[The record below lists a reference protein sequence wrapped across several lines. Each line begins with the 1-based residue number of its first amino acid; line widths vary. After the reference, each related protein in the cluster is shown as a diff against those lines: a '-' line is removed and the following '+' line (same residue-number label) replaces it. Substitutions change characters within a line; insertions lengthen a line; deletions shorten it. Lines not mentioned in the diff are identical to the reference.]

1 MESILPTGGC
11 NYHDLS
17 QPITNHCGCQRF
29 WLRKRARKG
38 RRRNREPPRVNRI
51 SEERQLLIG
60 DGTAGLTSAIFRQEC
75 QEDEEEEDEGEDAG
89 DCHCG
94 HHACFHSVGNPLRT
108 VLAQNAS
115 RRYSLQISDTETPVR
130 LDRSGAN
137 VAASG
142 ISVASGTT
150 TERDPCSSEQSPSV
164 LTVRRI
170 KPHYQPSQLGSEH
183 GSKPDSQNTNYPIAD
198 VIPMVLDLR
207 TQLEATAASVKN
219 IQSTAA
225 SATAPT
231 ATAIPPS
238 AIADMKQGL
247 ADLRRDVV
255 ANFAALRA
263 NGEQFKLHS
272 ERLETVETF
281 GSVLEEMKE
290 KIELIEDRSIESEN
304 KVLSFEDRLGDR
316 LAPME
321 AFLESRS
328 EKRKHSRQ
336 GDGSIRRKRR
346 RQEREGL
353 GDSSSQQEV
362 NMTTTA
368 SFTAT
373 MSTSTSFSGTSSSNT
388 GENKE
393 ATTARVL
400 GVLEGYESRFLELED
415 VAPPTMSRP
424 WVIEVVLLPPAP
436 LKGIWVDPCAQSE
449 TGTQYESSN
458 PQSTNTTSGLTYSR
472 RALGEP
478 ETPGM
483 VPKSFGI
490 RSRVYRRLYS
500 RGFVRALGITAGT
513 ARDVALQIEA
523 NFSELLDWCRSFEV
537 DSQASSFS
545 PQASTTTTP
554 TKPMMSTSTWQPL
567 RKVHKQTAL
576 EYLRPGEMMDGIWTV
591 EFLRGTCLMK
601 GRRKVLY
608 ITPLPS
614 SGSSTITWSDIK
626 SLPKFTG
633 TPTEN
638 EPSHDIPKPEGSE
651 DECWSYK
658 PFLDEPVISFT
669 TAINSP
675 GSSFGPFQLEEEAPD
690 PAGIPSPQLS
700 VPFPSRRRSR
710 KSPMA
715 SSSTSGRRK
724 VGRKFSRGAS
734 PANTGSVTPVSCI
747 AGTGRSSSYPPDG
760 CAGVGCLI
768 RRASSGSR
776 GGGAREDEWGLSP
789 ATLGWFTQH
798 PLEESC
804 GSSNRDSQH
813 TTLGGDEGAEGTEE
827 GDADADADGD
837 GGGDGDEDGD
847 VDGGYESADRE
858 SNDS

>member
-1 MESILPTGGC
+1 MDSILPTGGC

-17 QPITNHCGCQRF
+17 QPLANNCGCQRF
-29 WLRKRARKG
+29 WLRKKAPKG
-38 RRRNREPPRVNRI
+38 RGKNRAPPRVNRV
-51 SEERQLLIG
+51 SEERQLLVG
-60 DGTAGLTSAIFRQEC
+60 SGTAGLTSATFRQEH
-75 QEDEEEEDEGEDAG
+75 QEERGEDDDG
-89 DCHCG
+89 EDMGNCHCG
-94 HHACFHSVGNPLRT
+94 HHACFHSIDHPPRNA
-108 VLAQNAS
+108 LAQNTS
-115 RRYSLQISDTETPVR
+115 RRYSLQISDTETSIR

-137 VAASG
+137 LAASG
-142 ISVASGTT
+142 ISMASGTT

-164 LTVRRI
+164 LAARRI

-183 GSKPDSQNTNYPIAD
+183 GSKPSTQNTNVPIAD
-198 VIPMVLDLR
+198 AIPMVLA
-207 TQLEATAASVKN
+207 LETRLEEAIAASVKN
-219 IQSTAA
+219 PESMAA
-225 SATAPT
+225 SAAAST
-231 ATAIPPS
+231 ATALLPCE
-238 AIADMKQGL
+238 IAEIKRGL
-247 ADLRRDVV
+247 ADLRGDFVASLAVLHTDRDQ
-255 ANFAALRA
+255 L
-263 NGEQFKLHS
+263 KLHN

-281 GSVLEEMKE
+281 GSVLEDMRE
-290 KIELIEDRSIESEN
+290 KIELIEDRSIECEN

-316 LAPME
+316 LAPVE

-336 GDGSIRRKRR
+336 GDGGIRRKRR
-346 RQEREGL
+346 RRGREGL

-362 NMTTTA
+362 NMANTT

-415 VAPPTMSRP
+415 VAPPTVSRP

-458 PQSTNTTSGLTYSR
+458 PQSTNTTSGITYSR
-472 RALGEP
+472 QALGEP

-490 RSRVYRRLYS
+490 RSSVYRRLYS
-500 RGFVRALGITAGT
+500 RGFVRTLGITAGT
-513 ARDVALQIEA
+513 ARDVASQVEA
-523 NFSELLDWCRSFEV
+523 NFSQLLDWCRSFEA
-537 DSQASSFS
+537 DSQASSCS

-554 TKPMMSTSTWQPL
+554 TKPIMSSSAWQPL

-608 ITPLPS
+608 ITPS

-626 SLPKFTG
+626 SLPKFTE
-633 TPTEN
+633 TAIER
-638 EPSHDIPKPEGSE
+638 EASHDIPKLEES
-651 DECWSYK
+651 DDDFWSHK
-658 PFLDEPVISFT
+658 HFLDQPAISFT

-675 GSSFGPFQLEEEAPD
+675 GSSFGPFQLEEEVPD
-690 PAGIPSPQLS
+690 VVGASSPQLS
-700 VPFPSRRRSR
+700 VPFPFRRRSR
-710 KSPMA
+710 KGSM
-715 SSSTSGRRK
+715 SSSNTGRRRK
-724 VGRKFSRGAS
+724 IGRKFSRGAS
-734 PANTGSVTPVSCI
+734 PANTGSVTLVSCV

-760 CAGVGCLI
+760 CAGIGGLI
-768 RRASSGSR
+768 RRTSSGSR
-776 GGGAREDEWGLSP
+776 GGGSREDEWELSP
-789 ATLGWFTQH
+789 ATLCWFTQH
-798 PLEESC
+798 PPAESSD
-804 GSSNRDSQH
+804 SSARDSQH
-813 TTLGGDEGAEGTEE
+813 TTLGGDEEAEDTEGE
-827 GDADADADGD
+827 VGADGI
-837 GGGDGDEDGD
+837 GDEACDA
-847 VDGGYESADRE
+847 DGGYESADRE